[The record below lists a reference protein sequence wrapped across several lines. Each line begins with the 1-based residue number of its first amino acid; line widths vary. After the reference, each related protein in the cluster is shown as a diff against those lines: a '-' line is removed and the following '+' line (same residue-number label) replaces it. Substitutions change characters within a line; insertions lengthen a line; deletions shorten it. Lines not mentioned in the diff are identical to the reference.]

1 MENPS
6 TETPTI
12 QSPGATAQVAACG
25 RRLSLLC
32 TISHRP
38 YTDAGGTAMT
48 AEATLRRNGFTRC
61 LALLHPALARVGAS
75 TSWVDS

>member
-6 TETPTI
+6 PETPTI
-12 QSPGATAQVAACG
+12 QSPGATACR